1 MTTQNTDPAEINKF
15 SSLAAHWWDSEG
27 ELKTLH
33 EINPLRLDYINQR
46 APLAG
51 KKVLDVGCGGGILA
65 ESMAKAGAH
74 VTGIDMSEAALKV
87 AKLHLHESGATVDY
101 QCTTVEEFSAQH
113 AEQYDIITCLE
124 MLEHVPDP
132 SSVISACAK
141 LVKPNGDLFFSTLN
155 RNIKAYLSAIIGA
168 EYILQLL
175 PKNTHDFSKFIRPS
189 ELSQWA
195 RKADLTV
202 LDITGMTYHIFTK
215 QYSLSRDV
223 SINYLIHARKL

>member
-15 SSLAAHWWDSEG
+15 SDLAAHWWDSAG

-33 EINPLRLDYINQR
+33 EINPLRLGYINQR
-46 APLAG
+46 APLTA

-65 ESMAKAGAH
+65 ESMAKLGAT
-74 VTGIDMSEAALKV
+74 VTGIDMSDAALKV
-87 AKLHLHESGATVDY
+87 AKLHLHESGVTVDY
-101 QCTTVEEFSAQH
+101 QRSTVEEFAAHH
-113 AEQYDIITCLE
+113 AEQFDIVTCLE

-132 SSVISACAK
+132 SSVVAACAK
-141 LVKPNGDLFFSTLN
+141 LVKPNGDVFFSTLN
-155 RNIKAYLSAIIGA
+155 RNIKSYLSAIIGA

-195 RKADLTV
+195 RKADLSV
-202 LDITGMTYHIFTK
+202 HDMTGMSYNIFT
-215 QYSLSRDV
+215 QRYSLSRDV
-223 SINYLIHARKL
+223 SVNYLIHVRKL